1 MALSR
6 RDAGIRV
13 AEPETGSTLLLFPI
27 LRRLLM
33 LAAFLAIPLVA
44 GELVARKLIGDAVAH
59 AVQAHIGVAPK
70 VGFGST
76 PLLWQIV
83 HGHLD
88 SVSISAAGA
97 HIDGLPP
104 LALSATLRDVHLRSL
119 TGLEGAIGSLSIEAR
134 LPPAGVRD
142 LLATRACIDALPRSV
157 LEGLTLDPRVDLLPG
172 RIDLLP
178 PHGRSFEVRLRPQA
192 SGSALRFEIIA
203 LVEAGVNASSA
214 QLAAVRDATTCSRT
228 LGALPFGVT
237 LGSASVGSGDLE
249 LAFAG
254 SDASFSALG

>member
-1 MALSR
+1 
-6 RDAGIRV
+6 
-13 AEPETGSTLLLFPI
+13 
-27 LRRLLM
+27 M

-59 AVQAHIGVAPK
+59 AVQARIGVSPK

-76 PLLWQIV
+76 PLLWQIA

-88 SVSISAAGA
+88 SVSIGAARA

-104 LALSATLRDVHLRSL
+104 LALNATLRDVHLRSL
-119 TGLEGAIGSLSIEAR
+119 TGLEGAIGSLTIDAR
-134 LPPAGVRD
+134 LRPAGVRD
-142 LLATRACIDALPRSV
+142 LLATRACLDALPRSA
-157 LEGLTLDPRVDLLPG
+157 LEGLTANPRVDLFPG
-172 RIDLLP
+172 RIDLLG
-178 PHGRSFEVRLRPQA
+178 PHGRSFEVRLAPHA
-192 SGSALRFEIIA
+192 SGNALRFEIVA
-203 LVEAGVNASSA
+203 LVQDGVSASSA
-214 QLAAVRDATTCSRT
+214 QLAAVRDATTCSRS

-237 LGSASVGSGDLE
+237 LESARVRSGDLE